1 MPNDTPVTAHRA
13 ERILAYMIAS
23 AIGLSI
29 LAFVAVLVAG
39 FAGVSAQAF
48 ASPPWPTII
57 ILPTIGLPI
66 GLALL
71 IALII
76 VSGVRRGRE
85 AKDARN

>member
-1 MPNDTPVTAHRA
+1 VPNDTPVTAHRA
-13 ERILAYMIAS
+13 ERTLAYMVAS

-29 LAFVAVLVAG
+29 LAFVAVIIAH
-39 FAGVSAQAF
+39 FAGVTAEAF
-48 ASPPWPTII
+48 AKTPWPTII

>member
-1 MPNDTPVTAHRA
+1 MPNDTPISARRA
-13 ERILAYMIAS
+13 ERILAYMVAS

-29 LAFVAVLVAG
+29 LAFVAVLIAG
-39 FAGVSAQAF
+39 FAGLTTAAFGSA
-48 ASPPWPTII
+48 PWPTVI

-71 IALII
+71 IALVV

>member
-1 MPNDTPVTAHRA
+1 VPNDTPITAHRT
-13 ERILAYMIAS
+13 ERILAYMVAS

-29 LAFVAVLVAG
+29 VAFVAVIIG
-39 FAGVSAQAF
+39 HFAGVTAAAF

-66 GLALL
+66 GLVLL